1 MIELTVFLTLV
12 ALYLYFNR
20 GEPIEPEVL
29 GATLLMAVY
38 LAIYLYVPPALTMS
52 SRHIGQV
59 FGYVPAVS
67 FGAILFPELNS
78 RFPVRATRL
87 LGWVGL
93 VVILLILCFLKLFV
107 W

>member
-1 MIELTVFLTLV
+1 MFLTLV

-20 GEPIEPEVL
+20 GEPIEPEVV

-38 LAIYLYVPPALTMS
+38 LVIYLYVPPGLAIS
-52 SRHIGQV
+52 SRHTGQA
-59 FGYVPAVS
+59 FGCVPALS

-93 VVILLILCFLKLFV
+93 VVVLLILCFLKLFV

>member
-12 ALYLYFNR
+12 ALYVYFNR
-20 GEPIEPEVL
+20 GGPVESEVL
-29 GATLLMAVY
+29 WATMVMAVY

-52 SRHIGQV
+52 SRHIGQI
-59 FGYVPAVS
+59 FGFVPTGS

-78 RFPVRATRL
+78 RFPVRVTRL

-93 VVILLILCFLKLFV
+93 VAVLLILCVLKLFV